1 MTNSHL
7 PIVGNSGGLGST
19 PSSKPLRSPLNLST
33 VRAVN
38 RPLSK
43 KAREHLAELE
53 AAHGEEIR
61 VQNVMRQWAAE
72 FTLACQADPEIM
84 GVK

>member
-33 VRAVN
+33 VRAMN
-38 RPLSK
+38 RRPSRL
-43 KAREHLAELE
+43 AMAHNAELI
-53 AAHGEEIR
+53 AAHWAEVEVAR
-61 VQNVMRQWAAE
+61 AMRRWAIGFPAE
-72 FTLACQADPEIM
+72 TWLALRRKA
-84 GVK
+84 VV